1 MDSIPGRPVSKKSKI
16 VFAIAYA
23 IWLAFV
29 LVLASVPPVSRDALT
44 HHLAVPKLWVEG
56 GGLIEIPHVLFSYY
70 PQLLDL
76 LYTIPLLAGHD
87 IAAKYIHFVF
97 AALTALLIFSFVRR
111 RLGAGW
117 GAIAGIMF
125 LTVPLVAK
133 LSVTVYVDL
142 GLMFFTMA
150 ALYGAVLWLDDTS
163 RIKWLLIAAVC
174 SGLALST
181 KYNAIVSFI
190 VLSLL
195 VPFFYLNTRQNK
207 DAEQINTVKYGVIFV
222 SVSMLV
228 FSPWLIRNLA
238 LTGNPLYPLQPGP
251 FKVQV
256 VETDTIQAAT
266 TAEEHAGLVTQY
278 ELGIQKKALGP
289 LLTRK
294 FVHEES
300 LPYTLLIP
308 VRIFFEG
315 KDDDPKYF
323 DGRLNPLLLVLPLL
337 LIYFGRRVGFRP
349 VESPLFGYYAL
360 LMVLLVFMTKDMRL
374 RWVATIIPPLVVL
387 ATYSLYTMRRW
398 LLSSGRS
405 ESVANFVTAA
415 ACAVYLLPN
424 LSYASSLWAKVDPLP
439 FVTGEQSYEE
449 YRRAHLP
456 EYGVV
461 AAANEAVPE
470 GGKLLVLYLGSRG
483 YYFAVDAFPVN
494 AVFTYLAETATSGQ
508 GIGDRLRELGYTHV
522 MVHDHLFVN
531 WVDSSDDATQARVAE
546 FVSQR
551 LVPVAIENGFSL
563 YRITPP

>member
-1 MDSIPGRPVSKKSKI
+1 MSTKI
-16 VFAIAYA
+16 KLVFVTVYA
-23 IWLAFV
+23 LWVAFI

-87 IAAKYIHFVF
+87 IAAKYIHFLF
-97 AALTALLIFSFVRR
+97 AALTALLIFGLVRR
-111 RLGAGW
+111 RLSAGW
-117 GAIAGIMF
+117 GALAGIMF

-133 LSVTVYVDL
+133 LSITVYVDL

-150 ALYGAVLWLDDTS
+150 ALCAAVLWLEDAS
-163 RIKWLLIAAVC
+163 RVKWLLIAAVC

-181 KYNAIVSFI
+181 KYNAMVSFV

-195 VPFFYLNTRQNK
+195 VPFFYLNTRHNK
-207 DAEQINTVKYGVIFV
+207 GAEQVNTVKYGVIFV
-222 SVSMLV
+222 VVSMLV
-228 FSPWLIRNLA
+228 FSPWLMRNVA

-251 FKVQV
+251 LKVPV
-256 VETDTIQAAT
+256 VEAGAIQSAT

-278 ELGIQKKALGP
+278 ELGNRPKSLGP

-308 VRIFFEG
+308 ARIFFEG

-323 DGRLNPLLLVLPLL
+323 DGRLNPLLLILPLL
-337 LIYFGRRVGFRP
+337 LIYFGRRVGLRP
-349 VESPLFGYYAL
+349 VESSLFGYYAF
-360 LMVLLVFMTKDMRL
+360 LMVLLVFLTKDMRL

-387 ATYSLYTMRRW
+387 ATYSLYAMRRW

-405 ESVANFVTAA
+405 ERVANLATAA
-415 ACAVYLLPN
+415 AIAVYMLPN
-424 LSYASSLWAKVDPLP
+424 LSYASNLWAKVDPMP
-439 FVTGEQSYEE
+439 YVSGEQSYED
-449 YRRAHLP
+449 YRHAHLP

-461 AAANEAVPE
+461 AAANQAVPD
-470 GGKLLVLYLGSRG
+470 GGKLLVLYMGNRG
-483 YYFAVDAFPVN
+483 YYFSVDAFPVN
-494 AVFTYLAETATSGQ
+494 AVFTYLAENSASGQ
-508 GIGDRLRELGYTHV
+508 ALGDRLRELGYTHV

-531 WVDSSDDATQARVAE
+531 WVESEDAATQARVAE
-546 FVSQR
+546 FVNGR
-551 LVPVAIENGFSL
+551 LVPVAMENGFSL
-563 YRITPP
+563 YRISPP

>member
-1 MDSIPGRPVSKKSKI
+1 MDLLPGRPVSARTKI
-16 VFAIAYA
+16 LFTTVYA
-23 IWLAFV
+23 LWVAFI

-44 HHLAVPKLWVEG
+44 HHLAVPKLWIEG

-87 IAAKYIHFVF
+87 IAAKYIHFLF
-97 AALTALLIFSFVRR
+97 AALTALLIFRFVRR
-111 RLGAGW
+111 RLSASW
-117 GAIAGIMF
+117 GALAGIMF

-150 ALYGAVLWLDDTS
+150 ALYSAVLWLEDAS
-163 RIKWLLIAAVC
+163 RMKWLLIAAVC

-181 KYNAIVSFI
+181 KYNAMVSFV

-195 VPFFYLNTRQNK
+195 LPFFYLNTRQIK
-207 DAEQINTVKYGVIFV
+207 TAEQFNTVKFGVIFV
-222 SVSMLV
+222 CVSMLV

-266 TAEEHAGLVTQY
+266 TAEEHAGLVTRH
-278 ELGIQKKALGP
+278 ELGNQGKSLGP

-308 VRIFFEG
+308 ARIFFEG
-315 KDDDPKYF
+315 KDDDPKFF
-323 DGRLNPLLLVLPLL
+323 DGRLNPLLLILPLL
-337 LIYFGRRVGFRP
+337 LIYFGRRVGLRP
-349 VESPLFGYYAL
+349 VESSLFGYYAL
-360 LMVLLVFMTKDMRL
+360 LMVLLVFLTKDMRL
-374 RWVATIIPPLVVL
+374 RWVATIVPPLVVL
-387 ATYSLYTMRRW
+387 ATYSLYAMRRC

-405 ESVANFVTAA
+405 ERVANLVTAA
-415 ACAVYLLPN
+415 AVSVYLLPN
-424 LSYASSLWAKVDPLP
+424 LSYAASLWAKVEPMP
-439 FVTGEQSYEE
+439 YVTGEQSYED
-449 YRRAHLP
+449 YRHTHLP

-461 AAANEAVPE
+461 AAANRAVPD
-470 GGKLLVLYLGSRG
+470 GGKLLVLYMGNRG
-483 YYFAVDAFPVN
+483 YYFSVDAFPVN
-494 AVFTYLAETATSGQ
+494 AVFTYLAETAASGQ
-508 GIGDRLRELGYTHV
+508 ALGNRLRELGYTHV

-531 WVDSSDDATQARVAE
+531 RVESADEATQARVAE
-546 FVSQR
+546 FVGRR
-551 LVPVAIENGFSL
+551 LVPVAMENGFSL